1 MNWLE
6 KLIDPATWKTVQELY
21 REEPLLL
28 VPLVLIGLV
37 GWGLR
42 TLIDKKEVA
51 SLKTRIEGLQD
62 TNKHL
67 EGELGRTREDHS
79 AIKEELRL
87 AKEEQER
94 VTNELVSLRDE
105 NAKLVSEIRALQA
118 TAPQSQQ
125 EQLTVLYK
133 GTSAISVHINAISQA
148 NTVVGSTL
156 STITHRLEATDL
168 TLSSPTFTK
177 PTLAL
182 ASRE

>member
-6 KLIDPATWKTVQELY
+6 KLIDPATWKTVLEQYWEK
-21 REEPLLL
+21 PQLL

-37 GWGLR
+37 VWGLR
-42 TLIDKKEVA
+42 TLIDKN
-51 SLKTRIEGLQD
+51 RIEGLQD

-67 EGELGRTREDHS
+67 EGELGRTREDRS

-105 NAKLVSEIRALQA
+105 NAKQASEIRALQA

-168 TLSSPTFTK
+168 TLGSPTFTE
-177 PTLAL
+177 PTLTPR
-182 ASRE
+182 SE